1 MNTDEKTRHFL
12 FRAGFGLSTSD
23 IHITLPVD
31 KLMAKA
37 DASKP
42 ISIVE
47 KVDLEDIRSK
57 GADRKIL
64 FQKARKQVLE
74 LNGHWVTQ
82 LSDPSIRI
90 REKMTLFWHDH
101 FACRIRAPY
110 LAQQQNNMLRG
121 NALGN
126 FRDLLTEVSKDP
138 GMLQF
143 LNNQQNKKNS
153 PNENFAREVLE
164 LFTMG
169 RGNYTEQDI
178 KNAARAFTGW
188 AFNPVTAKFVFR
200 ERVHDDGP
208 KIFKGKKGNFSGED
222 ILKIVLDD
230 KQTARFI
237 TEKLCDYFVFAGKND
252 DDFVQELSSSFYESG
267 YNIRSLMKNIFSSD
281 WFYQPRFRGNRVK
294 SPVELIAGMLSQTGA
309 AFENPQASLFIQR
322 ALSQILFYPPNVGG
336 WPTGTSWIDSSSLT
350 FRMALPNVLFKKG
363 ETDIEAKDDG
373 DVNNATNTAGTGKL
387 SLNVDWSKLAS
398 DFMKSN
404 VTETLDG
411 IQFYLLATT
420 PTAANRKIVE
430 KFAGTSVNDSD
441 FIKKAFVAFMSLPE
455 YQLS

>member
-1 MNTDEKTRHFL
+1 MNPDEKTRHFL
-12 FRAGFGLSTSD
+12 LRAGFGLSPADTHSTPS
-23 IHITLPVD
+23 ID

-37 DASKP
+37 EASKP
-42 ISIVE
+42 IRIVE
-47 KVDLEDIRSK
+47 KADLEAMKPK
-57 GADRKIL
+57 GEERKVF
-64 FQKARKQVLE
+64 FQKAKKQVLE
-74 LNGHWVTQ
+74 LNGRWVSQ
-82 LSDPSIRI
+82 LADPSIRV

-110 LAQQQNNMLRG
+110 LAQQQNNILRE
-121 NALGN
+121 NSLGS
-126 FRDLLTEVSKDP
+126 FRELLTQVSKDP

-188 AFNPVTAKFVFR
+188 AFNPMTAKFVFR
-200 ERVHDDGP
+200 EKVHDEGP
-208 KIFKGKKGNFSGED
+208 KVFKGKKGNLAGED

-237 TEKLCDYFVFAGKND
+237 TEKLCNYFVFTGKLD
-252 DDFVQELSSSFYESG
+252 DDFIQELSSSFYASG
-267 YNIRSLMKNIFSSD
+267 YNIHSLMKKIFSSD
-281 WFYQPRFRGNRVK
+281 WFYDARFRGNRIK
-294 SPVELIAGMLSQTGA
+294 SPIELVAGMLAQTGGT
-309 AFENPQASLFIQR
+309 FENPQASLFIQR

-350 FRMALPNVLFKKG
+350 FRMSLSNLLFKNG
-363 ETDIEAKDDG
+363 ETNVEAKDDG
-373 DVNNATNTAGTGKL
+373 DINNVTNTSGSRKL
-387 SLNVDWSKLAS
+387 SLNADWSKLAS

-404 VTETLDG
+404 FVETLDG
-411 IQFYLLATT
+411 IQFYLLARS

-430 KFAGTSVNDSD
+430 KFVDTSGNDPE